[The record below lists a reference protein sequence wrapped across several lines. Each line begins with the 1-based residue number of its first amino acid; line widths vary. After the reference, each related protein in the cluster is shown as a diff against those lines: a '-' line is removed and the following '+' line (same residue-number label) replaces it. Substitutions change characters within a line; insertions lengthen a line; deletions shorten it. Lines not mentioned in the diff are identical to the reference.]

1 MSAEWWRAK
10 DGDGYTSNID
20 YADPWDITRK
30 QTARE
35 WVATGQEPD
44 MVAALARYNRE
55 NPRGRRDMQYMG
67 GKSRIA
73 KKIREHLVSHG
84 ATRYAEPFVG
94 GGAVLTVVARD
105 FQTIVAADAHTDLI
119 DMYRAIQDGWT
130 PPDVVTEED
139 YQRLKGEDP
148 SPLRT
153 FAAFGASFG
162 GKEWG
167 GYARNGRGDNYAR
180 QTGNSLARSAKA
192 GMFDPHVTFWAGS
205 VFDLPMPEDLSDTV
219 IYCDPPYAGTT
230 GYLTGEFDSA
240 TAWDMYREWASR
252 GAHVYVSEYS
262 GPEEF
267 LAAEF
272 TPQASLKAASSDK
285 VTEKLFYIPPTR
297 EDGMTKPNPF
307 RPEAAEAPAAPE
319 LEVPKLTGTGSQITG
334 EPLSRPAP
342 GVGSLNIHQLPRVEV
357 PDHQAYYPH
366 ISAWLATG
374 QPARDAVDQVQ
385 AGTVVAIDTETMGL
399 GADSFTLKCLTAAWE
414 TPNGTVS
421 ILLDP
426 TRRDDD
432 AHAAGELISRAGVL
446 VLHNA
451 AFDVPP
457 LYQNG
462 VMGLADIAKV
472 HDTVIYARMAYPDP
486 IVNKSLESLA
496 TKLVGFPDAEVTMA
510 QLFKANGLTTAEGF
524 RAFDIDKPIYRL
536 GAMAD
541 TVATLRLL
549 PQIQAKAW
557 SRLAEGHPFDA
568 YGVDSAGAV
577 ALMEREQ
584 EVNRIMLRR
593 SARGLQVDT
602 DYLAT
607 YEETHAAEL
616 TAATDAIQ
624 NAGLDPDAGNLG
636 FLLVTK
642 LEERGELPADWPRTD
657 SGRLRATK
665 DDLPKLDHPLAAS
678 VRKVAELTKVTG
690 YLTKVQDM
698 VRVTGRVHP
707 QVGILKASA
716 TGRMAYSWP
725 ELQQFPADAR
735 PIIVSDGGLTSVDW
749 SQIEPVVMANCAQD
763 WQFLEPFE
771 AGGDLYAPIVEA
783 AGVTRKVA
791 KVLLLAAMYGQ
802 GRNSM
807 AAALGRCRLG
817 WSRVAAGG
825 RWSISTEEAQRLQ
838 AGMFSAMPT
847 TRGFID
853 RLRQIGED
861 TGLIITADGRVLPIP
876 KANGQTLAYKAV
888 NYFCVSPDT
897 LILTSDLRHVPAREV
912 KSGDH
917 LVGFDEYSEDHR
929 GRGTGKRFFRDAV
942 ATHADLVTKASVE
955 VRTSDGKITTCS
967 EDHKWLIRMPDMQPR
982 LRWVEAKDL
991 TPEMQFL
998 SLGTWQ
1004 PDTSRD
1010 AGYLAGLYDG
1020 EGCLT
1025 NRTSS
1030 GRPTN
1035 LIFSQNPG
1043 SVMDEYRAA
1052 MDRLGLTYSYVPC
1065 TASSTTTCDHARVS
1079 GLARMMRTIGTL
1091 RPARFMSRATELFDG
1106 AELHTTRMMESTP
1119 HVVSVTPIG
1128 ERELMSIGTSTRT
1141 LVANG
1146 YLSHNCQ
1153 GSAYSVLSDTI
1164 VRLERAGL
1172 GDSIHLALHDE
1183 LVVDTEAAEAVAE
1196 IMRTPP
1202 EFLLKWTGGRVPVF
1216 KTDTND
1222 MGRTWLYV

>member
-1 MSAEWWRAK
+1 
-10 DGDGYTSNID
+10 
-20 YADPWDITRK
+20 
-30 QTARE
+30 
-35 WVATGQEPD
+35 
-44 MVAALARYNRE
+44 
-55 NPRGRRDMQYMG
+55 
-67 GKSRIA
+67 
-73 KKIREHLVSHG
+73 
-84 ATRYAEPFVG
+84 
-94 GGAVLTVVARD
+94 
-105 FQTIVAADAHTDLI
+105 
-119 DMYRAIQDGWT
+119 
-130 PPDVVTEED
+130 
-139 YQRLKGEDP
+139 
-148 SPLRT
+148 
-153 FAAFGASFG
+153 
-162 GKEWG
+162 
-167 GYARNGRGDNYAR
+167 
-180 QTGNSLARSAKA
+180 
-192 GMFDPHVTFWAGS
+192 
-205 VFDLPMPEDLSDTV
+205 
-219 IYCDPPYAGTT
+219 
-230 GYLTGEFDSA
+230 
-240 TAWDMYREWASR
+240 
-252 GAHVYVSEYS
+252 
-262 GPEEF
+262 
-267 LAAEF
+267 
-272 TPQASLKAASSDK
+272 
-285 VTEKLFYIPPTR
+285 
-297 EDGMTKPNPF
+297 MTKPNPF
-307 RPEAAEAPAAPE
+307 RPEPVEAPADPEPVAEE
-319 LEVPKLTGTGSQITG
+319 LERDPIQNPEDTDPPEWVLLQLLQRWQARRGATEDRPPVAETMAEVLADADPPLTVTVD
-334 EPLSRPAP
+334 RWAAP
-342 GVGSLNIHQLPRVEV
+342 NIHQLPRVDV

-374 QPARDAVDQVQ
+374 QPARDAVDQVPDG
-385 AGTVVAIDTETMGL
+385 AVVAIDTETMGL

-414 TPNGTVS
+414 TANGTVS
-421 ILLDP
+421 VLLDP

-432 AHAAGELISRAGVL
+432 RQAVRDLLGRAGTL
-446 VLHNA
+446 VLQNA

-457 LYQNG
+457 LHQNG
-462 VMGLADIAKV
+462 LMSLADIAKV
-472 HDTVIYARMAYPDP
+472 HDTVIYARMAYPDNL
-486 IVNKSLESLA
+486 VNKSLESLA
-496 TKLVGFPDAEVTMA
+496 TKLVEFPESEVTMA
-510 QLFKANGLTTAEGF
+510 QLFKANGLTPAEGF
-524 RAFDIDKPIYRL
+524 RVFDIDKPIYRL

-549 PQIQAKAW
+549 AQIQAKAW
-557 SRLAEGHPFDA
+557 SRLAEGHPFGE
-568 YGVDSAGAV
+568 YGVDSDGAV

-678 VRKVAELTKVTG
+678 VRKVAELNKVTG

-725 ELQQFPADAR
+725 ELQQFPSDAR
-735 PIIVSDGGLTSVDW
+735 PIIVSDTGLTSVDW

-763 WQFLEPFE
+763 WGFLEPFE

-807 AAALGRCRLG
+807 AAALG
-817 WSRVAAGG
+817 
-825 RWSISTEEAQRLQ
+825 ISTEEAQRLQ

-888 NYFCVSPDT
+888 NYFCVTPDT
-897 LILTSDLRHVPAREV
+897 RILTEDLRHVRAEEIRV
-912 KSGDH
+912 GDGV
-917 LVGFDEYSEDHR
+917 VGFDEYSRDSR
-929 GRGTGKRFFRDAV
+929 GRGTGKRFFRHATV
-942 ATHADLVTKASVE
+942 THADVTYKESVE
-955 VRTSDGKITTCS
+955 IRTSDGKVTMCS
-967 EDHKWLIRMPDMQPR
+967 DDHRWLVRRPGRQPR
-982 LRWVEAKDL
+982 LAWVESKDL
-991 TPEMQFL
+991 TPDMQLL
-998 SLGTWQ
+998 SLGTW
-1004 PDTSRD
+1004 DTADTRD
-1010 AGYLAGLYDG
+1010 GGYLAGLYDG

-1025 NRTSS
+1025 NRTTT

-1035 LIFSQNPG
+1035 LLFSQNKG
-1043 SVMDEYRAA
+1043 AVMDGFLEA
-1052 MDRLGLTYSYVPC
+1052 MDRLGLTYSYVPKAPGS
-1065 TASSTTTCDHARVS
+1065 TSTTDTVRVS

-1091 RPARFMSRATELFDG
+1091 RPERFIARARDLYDG
-1106 AELHTTRMMESTP
+1106 AELHTTRMMEGTP
-1119 HVVSVTPIG
+1119 HVVSVTPVG
-1128 ERELMSIGTSTRT
+1128 KRKVLAIGTTTRT

-1153 GSAYSVLSDTI
+1153 GSAYSVLADTI

-1202 EFLLKWTGGRVPVF
+1202 EFFQRWTGGRVPVF
-1216 KTDTND
+1216 KTDAND
-1222 MGRTWLYV
+1222 MGTKWASV

>member
-1 MSAEWWRAK
+1 
-10 DGDGYTSNID
+10 
-20 YADPWDITRK
+20 
-30 QTARE
+30 
-35 WVATGQEPD
+35 
-44 MVAALARYNRE
+44 
-55 NPRGRRDMQYMG
+55 MQYMG

-84 ATRYAEPFVG
+84 VTTRYVEPFVG
-94 GGAVLTVVARD
+94 GGAVLTAVAKD
-105 FQTIVAADAHTDLI
+105 FKFILAADAHADLI
-119 DMYRAIQDGWT
+119 GMYQAIQDGSFT
-130 PPDVVTEED
+130 PPETVTEEE
-139 YQRLKGEDP
+139 YRALKDSDP
-148 SPLRT
+148 SPLRA

-167 GYARNGRGDNYAR
+167 GYGRSKGAREDRGGVAADTR
-180 QTGNSLARSAKA
+180 RSLDKSAKA
-192 GMFDPHVTFWAGS
+192 GMFDSHVVFRASS
-205 VFDLPMPEDLSDTV
+205 VFTLDLPDDLTDTV
-219 IYCDPPYAGTT
+219 IYCDPPYDGTT
-230 GYLTGEFDSA
+230 GYRTVSFDTA
-240 TAWDMYREWASR
+240 KAWDLYRSWADR

-262 GPEEF
+262 GPESFLVDEF
-267 LAAEF
+267 N
-272 TPQASLKAASSDK
+272 PQGSMGKEK
-285 VTEKLFYIPPTR
+285 RNRVTEKLFYIPP
-297 EDGMTKPNPF
+297 
-307 RPEAAEAPAAPE
+307 
-319 LEVPKLTGTGSQITG
+319 G

-374 QPARDAVDQVQ
+374 QAARDAVDILP
-385 AGTVVAIDTETMGL
+385 AGAVVAVDTETMGL

-678 VRKVAELTKVTG
+678 VRKVAELAKVTG
-690 YLTKVQDM
+690 YLTKVNDM
-698 VRVTGRVHP
+698 VKVTGRVHP
-707 QVGILKASA
+707 QVGILGAST

-735 PIIVSDGGLTSVDW
+735 PIIVSESGLTSVDW
-749 SQIEPVVMANCAQD
+749 SQIEPVVMANCAKD
-763 WQFLEPFE
+763 WGFLEPFE

-802 GRNSM
+802 GRQSM
-807 AAALGRCRLG
+807 AAALG
-817 WSRVAAGG
+817 
-825 RWSISTEEAQRLQ
+825 ISTEEAQRLQ

-876 KANGQTLAYKAV
+876 TVNGQRMAYKAV

-897 LILTSDLRHVPAREV
+897 LILTEDLRHVRAEEIRV
-912 KSGDH
+912 GDGV
-917 LVGFDEYSEDHR
+917 VGFDEYSRDSR
-929 GRGTGKRFFRDAV
+929 GRGTGKRFFRH
-942 ATHADLVTKASVE
+942 ATVTNADVTYKESVE
-955 VRTSDGKITTCS
+955 IRTSDGKVTTCS
-967 EDHKWLIRMPDMQPR
+967 DDHRWLVRSPGRQPR
-982 LRWVEAKDL
+982 LAWVESKDL
-991 TPEMQFL
+991 TPDMQLL
-998 SLGTWQ
+998 SLGTW
-1004 PDTSRD
+1004 DTADTRD
-1010 AGYLAGLYDG
+1010 GGYLAGLY
-1020 EGCLT
+1020 
-1025 NRTSS
+1025 
-1030 GRPTN
+1030 
-1035 LIFSQNPG
+1035 
-1043 SVMDEYRAA
+1043 
-1052 MDRLGLTYSYVPC
+1052 
-1065 TASSTTTCDHARVS
+1065 
-1079 GLARMMRTIGTL
+1079 
-1091 RPARFMSRATELFDG
+1091 DG
-1106 AELHTTRMMESTP
+1106 AELHTTRMMEGTP
-1119 HVVSVTPIG
+1119 HVVSVTPVG
-1128 ERELMSIGTSTRT
+1128 KRKVLAIGTTTRT

-1164 VRLERAGL
+1164 IRLERAGL

-1202 EFLLKWTGGRVPVF
+1202 EFLQKWTGGRVPVF

-1222 MGRTWLYV
+1222 MGTAWAYV

>member
-1 MSAEWWRAK
+1 
-10 DGDGYTSNID
+10 
-20 YADPWDITRK
+20 
-30 QTARE
+30 
-35 WVATGQEPD
+35 
-44 MVAALARYNRE
+44 
-55 NPRGRRDMQYMG
+55 MQYLG

-84 ATRYAEPFVG
+84 ATRYVEPFVG

-230 GYLTGEFDSA
+230 GYRTGEFDSA

-285 VTEKLFYIPPTR
+285 VTEKLFYLPPTR

-307 RPEAAEAPAAPE
+307 RDMMTQAEEVERSKEPPVEIPFSAVFFKVTADRWLAP
-319 LEVPKLTGTGSQITG
+319 
-334 EPLSRPAP
+334 
-342 GVGSLNIHQLPRVEV
+342 NIHQLPRVEV

-374 QPARDAVDQVQ
+374 QAARDAVDILP
-385 AGTVVAIDTETMGL
+385 AGAVVAVDTETMGL

-432 AHAAGELISRAGVL
+432 RDAVREILERAGTL
-446 VLHNA
+446 VLQNA

-457 LYQNG
+457 LHQNG
-462 VMGLADIAKV
+462 LMSLADIAKV

-602 DYLAT
+602 DYLTT
-607 YEETHAAEL
+607 YEETHSREL
-616 TAATDAIQ
+616 TAARDAL
-624 NAGLDPDAGNLG
+624 AAEDLDPEAGNLG
-636 FLLVTK
+636 FLLVSR
-642 LEERGELPADWPRTD
+642 LEAKGELPADWPRTD

-665 DDLPKLDHPLAAS
+665 DDLPKLDHPLAAA
-678 VRKVAELTKVTG
+678 VRKVSELAKVTG

-725 ELQQFPADAR
+725 ELQQFPSDAR
-735 PIIVSDGGLTSVDW
+735 PIIVSDTGLTSVDW

-807 AAALGRCRLG
+807 AAALG
-817 WSRVAAGG
+817 
-825 RWSISTEEAQRLQ
+825 ISTEEAQRLQ

-861 TGLIITADGRVLPIP
+861 HGLIITADGRVLPIP

-1202 EFLLKWTGGRVPVF
+1202 EFLQRWTGGRVPVF
-1216 KTDTND
+1216 KTDTNH

>member
-1 MSAEWWRAK
+1 MSSTVAEWWRSA
-10 DGDGYTSNID
+10 DGDGYTSNIAH
-20 YADPWDITRK
+20 ADPWDITRK
-30 QTARE
+30 STARA
-35 WVATGQEPD
+35 WVAAGEEPD

-55 NPRGRRDMQYMG
+55 NPRGQRDMQYMG

-84 ATRYAEPFVG
+84 ATRYVEPFVG
-94 GGAVLTVVARD
+94 GGAVLTTVARD
-105 FQTIVAADAHTDLI
+105 FQFILAADAHADLI
-119 DMYRAIQDGWT
+119 GMYQAIQDGSFT
-130 PPDVVTEED
+130 PPETVTEEE
-139 YQRLKGEDP
+139 YRALKDSDP

-167 GYARNGRGDNYAR
+167 GYARNSRGDNYVRASA
-180 QTGNSLARSAKA
+180 NSLAKSVKA
-192 GMFDPHVTFWAGS
+192 GMFGDHVLFTAS
-205 VFDLPMPEDLSDTV
+205 DVFRLTIPDDLTDTV
-219 IYCDPPYAGTT
+219 IYCDPPYSSTT
-230 GYLTGEFDSA
+230 GYRTGEFD
-240 TAWDMYREWASR
+240 TAKAWEMYRSWADR
-252 GAHVYVSEYS
+252 GAHVYVSEYT

-267 LAAEF
+267 LADEF
-272 TPQASLKAASSDK
+272 TPQSSLKGASSDR
-285 VTEKLFYIPPTR
+285 VTEKLFYIPP
-297 EDGMTKPNPF
+297 
-307 RPEAAEAPAAPE
+307 APE

-357 PDHQAYYPH
+357 PDHHAYYPH

-374 QPARDAVDQVQ
+374 QAARDAVDILP
-385 AGTVVAIDTETMGL
+385 AGAVVAVDTETMGL

-593 SARGLQVDT
+593 SARGLGVDT

-607 YEETHAAEL
+607 YEETHAREL
-616 TAATDAIQ
+616 TAARDAL
-624 NAGLDPDAGNLG
+624 AAEDLDPDAGNLG
-636 FLLVTK
+636 FLLVSK

-678 VRKVAELTKVTG
+678 ARKVAELGKVTG
-690 YLTKVQDM
+690 YLTKVNDM
-698 VRVTGRVHP
+698 VKVTGRVHP
-707 QVGILKASA
+707 QVGILGAST

-735 PIIVSDGGLTSVDW
+735 PIIVSESGLTSVDW
-749 SQIEPVVMANCAQD
+749 SQIEPVVMANCARD
-763 WQFLEPFE
+763 VAFLEPFE
-771 AGGDLYAPIVEA
+771 NGADLYAPIQAA

-807 AAALGRCRLG
+807 AAALG
-817 WSRVAAGG
+817 
-825 RWSISTEEAQRLQ
+825 ISTEEAQRLQ

-876 KANGQTLAYKAV
+876 VINGQRMAYKAV
-888 NYFCVSPDT
+888 NYFC
-897 LILTSDLRHVPAREV
+897 
-912 KSGDH
+912 
-917 LVGFDEYSEDHR
+917 
-929 GRGTGKRFFRDAV
+929 
-942 ATHADLVTKASVE
+942 
-955 VRTSDGKITTCS
+955 
-967 EDHKWLIRMPDMQPR
+967 
-982 LRWVEAKDL
+982 
-991 TPEMQFL
+991 
-998 SLGTWQ
+998 
-1004 PDTSRD
+1004 
-1010 AGYLAGLYDG
+1010 
-1020 EGCLT
+1020 
-1025 NRTSS
+1025 
-1030 GRPTN
+1030 
-1035 LIFSQNPG
+1035 
-1043 SVMDEYRAA
+1043 
-1052 MDRLGLTYSYVPC
+1052 
-1065 TASSTTTCDHARVS
+1065 
-1079 GLARMMRTIGTL
+1079 
-1091 RPARFMSRATELFDG
+1091 
-1106 AELHTTRMMESTP
+1106 
-1119 HVVSVTPIG
+1119 
-1128 ERELMSIGTSTRT
+1128 
-1141 LVANG
+1141 
-1146 YLSHNCQ
+1146 Q
-1153 GSAYSVLSDTI
+1153 GSAYSVLADTI
-1164 VRLERAGL
+1164 IRMEAAGL

-1222 MGRTWLYV
+1222 MGTAWAYV

>member
-1 MSAEWWRAK
+1 
-10 DGDGYTSNID
+10 
-20 YADPWDITRK
+20 
-30 QTARE
+30 
-35 WVATGQEPD
+35 
-44 MVAALARYNRE
+44 
-55 NPRGRRDMQYMG
+55 
-67 GKSRIA
+67 
-73 KKIREHLVSHG
+73 
-84 ATRYAEPFVG
+84 
-94 GGAVLTVVARD
+94 
-105 FQTIVAADAHTDLI
+105 
-119 DMYRAIQDGWT
+119 
-130 PPDVVTEED
+130 
-139 YQRLKGEDP
+139 
-148 SPLRT
+148 
-153 FAAFGASFG
+153 
-162 GKEWG
+162 
-167 GYARNGRGDNYAR
+167 
-180 QTGNSLARSAKA
+180 
-192 GMFDPHVTFWAGS
+192 
-205 VFDLPMPEDLSDTV
+205 
-219 IYCDPPYAGTT
+219 
-230 GYLTGEFDSA
+230 
-240 TAWDMYREWASR
+240 
-252 GAHVYVSEYS
+252 
-262 GPEEF
+262 
-267 LAAEF
+267 
-272 TPQASLKAASSDK
+272 
-285 VTEKLFYIPPTR
+285 
-297 EDGMTKPNPF
+297 MTKPNPF
-307 RPEAAEAPAAPE
+307 RPEPVEAPADPEPVAEE
-319 LEVPKLTGTGSQITG
+319 LERDPIQNPEDTDPPEWVLLQLLQRWQARRGATEHRPPVAETMAEALADADPPLTVTGD
-334 EPLSRPAP
+334 RWAAP
-342 GVGSLNIHQLPRVEV
+342 NIHQRPRVDV

-374 QPARDAVDQVQ
+374 QPARDAVDQVPDG
-385 AGTVVAIDTETMGL
+385 AVVAIDTETMGL

-414 TPNGTVS
+414 TANGTVS
-421 ILLDP
+421 VLLDP

-432 AHAAGELISRAGVL
+432 RQAVRDLLGRAGTL
-446 VLHNA
+446 VLQNA

-457 LYQNG
+457 LHQNG
-462 VMGLADIAKV
+462 LMSLADIAKV
-472 HDTVIYARMAYPDP
+472 HDTVIYARMAYPDNL
-486 IVNKSLESLA
+486 VNKSLESLA
-496 TKLVGFPDAEVTMA
+496 TKLVEFPESEVTMA
-510 QLFKANGLTTAEGF
+510 QLFKANGLTPAEGF
-524 RAFDIDKPIYRL
+524 RVFDIDKPIYRL

-549 PQIQAKAW
+549 AQIQAKAW
-557 SRLAEGHPFDA
+557 SRLAEGHPFGE
-568 YGVDSAGAV
+568 YGVDSDGAV

-678 VRKVAELTKVTG
+678 VRKVAELNKVTG

-725 ELQQFPADAR
+725 ELQQFPSDAR
-735 PIIVSDGGLTSVDW
+735 PIIVSDTGLTSVDW

-763 WQFLEPFE
+763 WGFLEPFE

-807 AAALGRCRLG
+807 AAALG
-817 WSRVAAGG
+817 
-825 RWSISTEEAQRLQ
+825 ISTEEAQRLQ

-888 NYFCVSPDT
+888 NYFCVTPDT
-897 LILTSDLRHVPAREV
+897 RILTEDLRHVRAEEIRV
-912 KSGDH
+912 GDGV
-917 LVGFDEYSEDHR
+917 VGFDEYSRDSR
-929 GRGTGKRFFRDAV
+929 GRGTGKRFFRHATV
-942 ATHADLVTKASVE
+942 THADVTYKESVE
-955 VRTSDGKITTCS
+955 IRTSDGKVTMCS
-967 EDHKWLIRMPDMQPR
+967 DDHRWLVRRPGRQPR
-982 LRWVEAKDL
+982 LAWVESKDL
-991 TPEMQFL
+991 TPDMQLL
-998 SLGTWQ
+998 SLGTW
-1004 PDTSRD
+1004 DTADTRD
-1010 AGYLAGLYDG
+1010 GGYLAGLYDG

-1025 NRTSS
+1025 NRTTT

-1035 LIFSQNPG
+1035 LLFSQNKG
-1043 SVMDEYRAA
+1043 AVMDGFLEA
-1052 MDRLGLTYSYVPC
+1052 MDRLGLTYSYVPKAPGS
-1065 TASSTTTCDHARVS
+1065 TSTTDTVRVS

-1091 RPARFMSRATELFDG
+1091 RPERFIARARDLYDG
-1106 AELHTTRMMESTP
+1106 AELHTTRMMEGTP
-1119 HVVSVTPIG
+1119 HVVSVTPVG
-1128 ERELMSIGTSTRT
+1128 KRKVLAIGTTTRT

-1153 GSAYSVLSDTI
+1153 GSAYSVLADTI

-1202 EFLLKWTGGRVPVF
+1202 EFFQRWTGGRVPVF
-1216 KTDTND
+1216 KTDAND
-1222 MGRTWLYV
+1222 MGTKWASV